1 MGQRGHERKESFLL
15 SEKRLFYP
23 VPSSPD
29 QNGESKVNGTQMEI
43 NRWADFFTGWEGRR
57 GPGRGGG
64 RARNRNL
71 GRYFFF
77 AKSVGRWS
85 RETLKRN
92 AIDFQEH
99 TDKFY
104 PN

>member
-1 MGQRGHERKESFLL
+1 
-15 SEKRLFYP
+15 
-23 VPSSPD
+23 
-29 QNGESKVNGTQMEI
+29 MEI
-43 NRWADFFTGWEGRR
+43 NRWADFFCRVGGAARAR
-57 GPGRGGG
+57 KSGG
-64 RARNRNL
+64 RARNRTL
-71 GRYFFF
+71 CRYFFF

-85 RETLKRN
+85 QEALKRN